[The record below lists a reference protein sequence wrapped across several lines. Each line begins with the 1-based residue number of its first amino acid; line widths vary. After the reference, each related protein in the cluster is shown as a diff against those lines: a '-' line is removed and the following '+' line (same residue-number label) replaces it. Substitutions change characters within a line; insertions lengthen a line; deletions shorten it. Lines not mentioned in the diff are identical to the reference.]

1 MTLGA
6 SIAVIALVLVVIG
19 AVFFARLDAPRRKAR
34 KRRSEEPLDSLSDP
48 PTITHY
54 GHG

>member
-6 SIAVIALVLVVIG
+6 SIAVLAVVI
-19 AVFFARLDAPRRKAR
+19 AVIAVILSVHFNRRPRNR
-34 KRRSEEPLDSLSDP
+34 KRRTNEALDSLSDP

>member
-1 MTLGA
+1 MSFGA
-6 SIAVIALVLVVIG
+6 SVAVVLLVIAIVA
-19 AVFFARLDAPRRKAR
+19 AVASVYVSRRPRSR
-34 KRRSEEPLDSLSDP
+34 KRRVERPLDSLSDP

>member
-1 MTLGA
+1 MSFGA
-6 SIAVIALVLVVIG
+6 SVAVLVLAIAIIAGLAIVYVS
-19 AVFFARLDAPRRKAR
+19 RRPKSRRRKVELPFE
-34 KRRSEEPLDSLSDP
+34 SISDP